1 MKPFTMISSQTGVC
15 GFREDDWQI
24 INRIETK
31 EEFYD
36 SLKEGYLED
45 ARNRNNYPVCSFPI
59 NISYTREELGSTYG
73 LEQIDYEDEEQMDYR
88 DLDSDIELE
97 KEIRKEYSE
106 IFDKF
111 EKWKNKIKTLL
122 PILREAKRIKDKEIS
137 ERKKLATLAEKYGY
151 ILTKKVE
158 KKEYILASIYEK
170 EYMIISEEEQR
181 LLKNA
186 SGNIFIE
193 IEDDQYFY
201 SCGKPPVWYV
211 GPKDIEIK
219 TISESI
225 EEFMEEEDMLTTNG
239 YIKELIEKCKRSSL

>member
-31 EEFYD
+31 EEFFD

-45 ARNRNNYPVCSFPI
+45 AKNRNNYPICSFPI
-59 NISYTREELGSTYG
+59 DISYTRKKLESTYG
-73 LEQIDYEDEEQMDYR
+73 LEQIDYEDEEQLGYR
-88 DLDSDIELE
+88 DADSDSELE
-97 KEIRKEYSE
+97 NDIRKEYSD

-122 PILREAKRIKDKEIS
+122 PILREAKRKKDKEIS
-137 ERKKLATLAEKYGY
+137 ERKKLSELAEKYGY
-151 ILTKKVE
+151 VLAKKV
-158 KKEYILASIYEK
+158 KRKEYILASIYDE
-170 EYMIISEEEQR
+170 EYMIISKEEKDILENSSE
-181 LLKNA
+181 KVY
-186 SGNIFIE
+186 IE
-193 IEDDQYFY
+193 IDNDQYFY
-201 SCGKPPVWYV
+201 SCGKPSVWYF